1 MIPARLFNGKTSK
14 SRKAEVMILGSYLVI
29 KEIETKNEF
38 NLEDL
43 ENMAY

>member
-1 MIPARLFNGKTSK
+1 MVDKGPI
-14 SRKAEVMILGSYLVI
+14 VLGADHQKLEKRI
-29 KEIETKNEF
+29 RETKNEF

>member
-1 MIPARLFNGKTSK
+1 MVDKGPTLLGGDHQKLEKRLK
-14 SRKAEVMILGSYLVI
+14 
-29 KEIETKNEF
+29 ETKNEF